1 MENVRDSRV
10 LLLINPVSN
19 FLMKFRDPKIYLVE
33 IHRKDPSR
41 TKSSPFE
48 YLYEYSLKDGWWN
61 GTKEKQFAKKMCLSE
76 ASMFISSYSKMYPE
90 FFHIILID
98 SFKVPMELGKDHT
111 VVLQSSMNEV
121 E

>member
-1 MENVRDSRV
+1 
-10 LLLINPVSN
+10 
-19 FLMKFRDPKIYLVE
+19 MKFRDPKIYLVE

-76 ASMFISSYSKMYPE
+76 ASMFISAYSKMYPE